1 MKAYLQRMGR
11 SLQLPVAVLPAAAL
25 LVGIGN
31 WWASYSNDIVAHF
44 LQAGGNAVLGQLP
57 LLFAVGLALGMSVDK
72 SGAAALAGLVA
83 FEVPVNVLKTD
94 SVATLLN
101 IKPESV

>member
-31 WWASYSNDIVAHF
+31 WWASY
-44 LQAGGNAVLGQLP
+44 
-57 LLFAVGLALGMSVDK
+57 K
-72 SGAAALAGLVA
+72 
-83 FEVPVNVLKTD
+83 
-94 SVATLLN
+94 
-101 IKPESV
+101 

>member
-57 LLFAVGLALGMSVDK
+57 LLFAVGLALGCQWT
-72 SGAAALAGLVA
+72 
-83 FEVPVNVLKTD
+83 NQVLLPWQVWSHLKFQ
-94 SVATLLN
+94 
-101 IKPESV
+101 

>member
-1 MKAYLQRMGR
+1 MLTIMREEKLKAYLQRMGR

-44 LQAGGNAVLGQLP
+44 YKLAVTQ
-57 LLFAVGLALGMSVDK
+57 F
-72 SGAAALAGLVA
+72 
-83 FEVPVNVLKTD
+83 
-94 SVATLLN
+94 
-101 IKPESV
+101 

>member
-31 WWASYSNDIVAHF
+31 
-44 LQAGGNAVLGQLP
+44 LTGG
-57 LLFAVGLALGMSVDK
+57 LLTVM
-72 SGAAALAGLVA
+72 
-83 FEVPVNVLKTD
+83 T
-94 SVATLLN
+94 
-101 IKPESV
+101 

>member
-44 LQAGGNAVLGQLP
+44 LQAGGNAVLGQLIA
-57 LLFAVGLALGMSVDK
+57 FAVCCWVSTRDVSGQIRCCCLGRF
-72 SGAAALAGLVA
+72 GC
-83 FEVPVNVLKTD
+83 
-94 SVATLLN
+94 
-101 IKPESV
+101 I

>member
-44 LQAGGNAVLGQLP
+44 LQAGGNVVL
-57 LLFAVGLALGMSVDK
+57 
-72 SGAAALAGLVA
+72 
-83 FEVPVNVLKTD
+83 
-94 SVATLLN
+94 
-101 IKPESV
+101 

>member
-57 LLFAVGLALGMSVDK
+57 LLFAGWVSTRDVSGQIRCCCLGRF
-72 SGAAALAGLVA
+72 GC
-83 FEVPVNVLKTD
+83 
-94 SVATLLN
+94 
-101 IKPESV
+101 I